1 MVPLFYAS
9 QRRSLL
15 QPLPWANSKFAAS
28 HCRIRPSADLMSAN
42 WTDSSCGEFDVR
54 LSVADRSR
62 PGCTLQKNIRA
73 IRVIRGKGM
82 QTA

>member
-28 HCRIRPSADLMSAN
+28 HCRIRPSADLMSA
-42 WTDSSCGEFDVR
+42 EFDVQS
-54 LSVADRSR
+54 SVADRSR